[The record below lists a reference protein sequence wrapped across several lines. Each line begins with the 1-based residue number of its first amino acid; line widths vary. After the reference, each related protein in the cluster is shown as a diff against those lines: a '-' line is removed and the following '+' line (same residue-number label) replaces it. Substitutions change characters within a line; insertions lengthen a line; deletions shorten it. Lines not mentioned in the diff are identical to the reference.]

1 MFLWG
6 QPSGHLQLRFM
17 LPRLQQPPHL
27 RKSLVRSA
35 IGTTKKGK
43 QAVAETLAFFKEQH
57 VPAYQ
62 KIIENPD
69 PAETIIQE
77 AQRGNYDLIV
87 LGYSG
92 HEEDEPHLG
101 SIAVKVSRHAHTPVL
116 IARERRR
123 IRKILVPVDGS
134 ESAERAL
141 RSAATVAKKTNAKIT
156 LLYVQESSIHKLKPE
171 IARGIGT
178 NILARAA
185 DLAKEAKLD
194 QKLESGDPA
203 KVIIQTAKNGD
214 YDLIVIGNK
223 GHSTISRFLLG
234 SVSDHVIHYTDRS
247 VLLVR

>member
-1 MFLWG
+1 M
-6 QPSGHLQLRFM
+6 
-17 LPRLQQPPHL
+17 
-27 RKSLVRSA
+27 
-35 IGTTKKGK
+35 
-43 QAVAETLAFFKEQH
+43 
-57 VPAYQ
+57 
-62 KIIENPD
+62 
-69 PAETIIQE
+69 
-77 AQRGNYDLIV
+77 
-87 LGYSG
+87 
-92 HEEDEPHLG
+92 
-101 SIAVKVSRHAHTPVL
+101 KVSRHAHTPVL